1 MDDMKFC
8 GRMHRRVLFSGL
20 VALGL
25 TACGGGSGTPAPTPV
40 PTPTPS
46 PAPTPTPT
54 PTPASTLAAVT
65 TAELGRGWNI
75 GNTLESL
82 NDFGKPHTTSQETV
96 YGNPAVNQ
104 ALLNAVA
111 AAGFKSVRIPVE
123 WAQYMDASGNVAP
136 FWLARVKEVVDMAR
150 SAGLY
155 VIINQHKSDWY
166 NPTAAQQAAGNA
178 AYTNLWTQI
187 ANQFKDYD
195 NHLLFAGTN
204 EIHVDYGVPS
214 AENCT
219 VEAGFNQAF
228 VDAVRATGGNNASR
242 TLVFQGYN
250 TDITN
255 TIDACGA
262 PVPTDT
268 VSGRLM
274 MEFHYYDSY
283 NFTLNDQSAIWQWG
297 SIATDPAA
305 TEAWDNEA
313 HVDAQFDRAKA
324 AYADKGI
331 PVIIGEYCAISR
343 TEYDPSLKFRDYWT
357 QYVTKSRSS
366 MALLPTTG
374 TPAPSPITR
383 AGCSTAPPA
392 PTSIRRRL
400 LRLSPRPE
408 GPATKDLAW
417 CPAPDIVSI
426 HMIRDSR

>member
-1 MDDMKFC
+1 MFGGDEMKFW
-8 GRMHRRVLFSGL
+8 RARRRVLLSGL
-20 VALGL
+20 VALSL
-25 TACGGGSGTPAPTPV
+25 TACGGAAAGGGTPTLT
-40 PTPTPS
+40 PTPTPT

-54 PTPASTLAAVT
+54 PTQALAAVS
-65 TAELGRGWNI
+65 TAELGKGWNM

-82 NDFGKPHTTSQETV
+82 NDYGKPHTTSQETV

-104 ALLNAVA
+104 KLLNAVS

-123 WAQYMDASGNVAP
+123 WAQYIDGTGNVAP
-136 FWLARVKEVVDMAR
+136 FWLARVKAVVDMAR

-166 NPTAAQQAAGNA
+166 NPTAASQAAGNA
-178 AYTNLWTQI
+178 AYTKLWTQI
-187 ANQFKDYD
+187 ANNFKDYD

-214 AENCT
+214 PENCS
-219 VEAGFNQAF
+219 VQAGFNQVF

-250 TDITN
+250 TDINN
-255 TIDACGA
+255 TIAACGA

-283 NFTLNDQSAIWQWG
+283 NFTLNDKSAIWQWG

-313 HVDAQFDRAKA
+313 HVDAQFDKAKA
-324 AYADKGI
+324 AYTDKGI

-343 TEYDPSLKFRDYWT
+343 TEYDASLKYRDYWT
-357 QYVTKSRSS
+357 KYVTGSAIRHGF
-366 MALLPTTG
+366 ATFYWDTG
-374 TPAPSPITR
+374 AFPNHTCGLFDRNTGADFNPSTIAAVFAAP
-383 AGCSTAPPA
+383 
-392 PTSIRRRL
+392 
-400 LRLSPRPE
+400 
-408 GPATKDLAW
+408 
-417 CPAPDIVSI
+417 
-426 HMIRDSR
+426 